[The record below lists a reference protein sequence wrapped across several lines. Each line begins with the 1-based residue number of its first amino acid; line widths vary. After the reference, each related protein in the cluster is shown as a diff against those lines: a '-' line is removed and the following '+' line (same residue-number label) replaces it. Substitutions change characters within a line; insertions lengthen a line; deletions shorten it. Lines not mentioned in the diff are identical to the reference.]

1 MQPGS
6 VVRLSLIQQLNVKF
20 AIAIHLAARLP
31 DLPDELGLAGI
42 FPGPFA
48 QRGLEPG
55 IEAAAVGA
63 QAAALLHCGLCW
75 ATNAYLT
82 LYP

>member
-1 MQPGS
+1 MKLA
-6 VVRLSLIQQLNVKF
+6 V
-20 AIAIHLAARLP
+20 AIHLAAHLP
-31 DLPDELGLAGI
+31 DLLDELGLAGI

>member
-1 MQPGS
+1 MK
-6 VVRLSLIQQLNVKF
+6 L

-31 DLPDELGLAGI
+31 DLPDERGLAGSS
-42 FPGPFA
+42 PAGPFP

-55 IEAAAVGA
+55 IEAALVDA
-63 QAAALLHCGLCW
+63 QAAALLHCGRCW
-75 ATNAYLT
+75 ATKAYLT